1 MHHVRLSL
9 FWLKSCATVLQVGS
23 SGRMDPLAN
32 KHYMPDGRLLTP
44 ERIAGFALEVAFS
57 CVVAYGL
64 YELKLAMWSEVEVK
78 NVAPKRPEATKRTQR
93 FQVAAKHQ
101 QAIMDAVHDIV
112 PRLHQLGY
120 GIVNAIVK
128 QAGHLACHDLVLELR
143 KIGSRCHGHYS
154 CELKLRTSP
163 SNRLLM
169 RSDCAGLF
177 QVAVRRSKHWLGQ
190 LVIVAE
196 VTTAGDFLRSKAE
209 LILRDQPRAD
219 ASNLWGY
226 QGRPV
231 GTPPPPPP
239 PVSNPQAKAAPKAVP
254 KAAPRAAPKAAP
266 QRLSLPSWSVVW
278 GAVAKFSATF
288 TNEQVAKLKDFIIA
302 CGPHM
307 KHRIT
312 HASRIVDENQEA
324 PLEWSEG
331 THWGRGVTRGQGRM
345 RQGGGVAPIVVRR
358 SSLEAYHKHLAHG
371 GV

>member
-1 MHHVRLSL
+1 MHIHHVRLSL

-23 SGRMDPLAN
+23 SGRMGPLTN

-44 ERIAGFALEVAFS
+44 ERVAGFALEVAFS

-226 QGRPV
+226 RGRPV
-231 GTPPPPPP
+231 GTPPPPPPP

-278 GAVAKFSATF
+278 GAVAKFRATF
-288 TNEQVAKLKDFIIA
+288 TNEHVAKLKDFIIA
-302 CGPHM
+302 CGSHM

-312 HASRIVDENQEA
+312 HANRIVDENPEA
-324 PLEWSEG
+324 PLEW
-331 THWGRGVTRGQGRM
+331 
-345 RQGGGVAPIVVRR
+345 
-358 SSLEAYHKHLAHG
+358 
-371 GV
+371 